1 MIKIIVLSI
10 IIQIGVKNVVL
21 SQPKIEINCISDF
34 IEIDNLNNIYVIN
47 KTDLI
52 KYNSAGEILYRF
64 SNQINGLITSV
75 DVTNPLRIVVFCRES
90 NTLTFLNQ
98 QLAPISGFIDI
109 YSTMDIEAENAGAS
123 TAGGFWVYSID
134 NQNIMLFNS
143 QLQRVQESQN
153 LSYWIKGDSIKL
165 IREQNQK
172 LYLVLPQRVVVL
184 DLFGSY
190 LTTIHLTNAINI
202 KISGDKL
209 SYIKDDRLFVYNIS
223 LKNEVEKTVP
233 ITTNANA
240 IFYNK
245 NKTYI
250 VTTNKINIY

>member
-1 MIKIIVLSI
+1 M
-10 IIQIGVKNVVL
+10 
-21 SQPKIEINCISDF
+21 
-34 IEIDNLNNIYVIN
+34 
-47 KTDLI
+47 
-52 KYNSAGEILYRF
+52 
-64 SNQINGLITSV
+64 
-75 DVTNPLRIVVFCRES
+75 
-90 NTLTFLNQ
+90 
-98 QLAPISGFIDI
+98 
-109 YSTMDIEAENAGAS
+109 
-123 TAGGFWVYSID
+123 
-134 NQNIMLFNS
+134 
-143 QLQRVQESQN
+143 
-153 LSYWIKGDSIKL
+153 SYWIKGDSIKL